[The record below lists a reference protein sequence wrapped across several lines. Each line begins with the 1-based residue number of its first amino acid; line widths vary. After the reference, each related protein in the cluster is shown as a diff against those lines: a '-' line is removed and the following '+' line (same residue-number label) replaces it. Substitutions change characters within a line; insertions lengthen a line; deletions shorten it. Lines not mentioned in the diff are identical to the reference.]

1 MRTICT
7 NGVSNTTVTKNEES
21 FKIFFNFIKISSAE
35 TRNIQLQYQD
45 GGELKE
51 VNRL

>member
-21 FKIFFNFIKISSAE
+21 FKIFFQFHKKKKKFLPLRRGKFNSSIKM
-35 TRNIQLQYQD
+35 
-45 GGELKE
+45 E
-51 VNRL
+51 VN